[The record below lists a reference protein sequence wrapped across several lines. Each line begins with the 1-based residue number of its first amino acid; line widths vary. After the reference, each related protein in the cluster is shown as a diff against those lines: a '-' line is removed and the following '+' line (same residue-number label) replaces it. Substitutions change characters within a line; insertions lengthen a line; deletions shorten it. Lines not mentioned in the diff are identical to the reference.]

1 MIIFRLGVGGGS
13 KIPPSAVPLRLC
25 ILVFQASFAEFGGM
39 GFQVEWNTQFK
50 VIRDFVFRVLGN
62 LLKDE

>member
-1 MIIFRLGVGGGS
+1 MGGP
-13 KIPPSAVPLRLC
+13 KVLRPRCLSGFAFWF
-25 ILVFQASFAEFGGM
+25 FQASFAEFGGM

-50 VIRDFVFRVLGN
+50 VNRDFVFRVLGN